1 MGAKEVICQ
10 LKGQFFLSP
19 REEKFL
25 KYLKEE
31 LNLPDSVIEEGIKE
45 CLKSVNPYLR
55 KNYPIFRC
63 LSKILEIH
71 KLRSTAKARNNHLD
85 WKRVFEKKID
95 AVKHLL
101 DVQEF
106 KIPKS
111 EEEAEETLRSLEKE
125 LFKKLWK
132 ELNDVEKKKIIAKYK
147 EVKKENEELFK
158 ELVKYELRIIYEVP
172 YLSLYVD

>member
-1 MGAKEVICQ
+1 MGTKEVICK

-31 LNLPDSVIEEGIKE
+31 LNLPDNVIEEGIKE

-63 LSKILEIH
+63 LSKILEIY
-71 KLRSTAKARNNHLD
+71 KLKSTLEERSNHLN
-85 WKRVFEKKID
+85 WRRVFERKID
-95 AVKHLL
+95 SVKHLL
-101 DVQEF
+101 GTQEF

-111 EEEAEETLRSLEKE
+111 EEEAEEILRSLEKE

-132 ELNDVEKKKIIAKYK
+132 ELSDVEKKKIIAKYK
-147 EVKKENEELFK
+147 EVKQENEELFK
-158 ELVKYELRIIYEVP
+158 ELVKHELRRIYEIP